1 MVLKSNSWPFSVP
14 PNFILPI
21 ELMLLHQYSKEDLQT
36 LYTKQKYILHVSTY
50 EMIILLLFNEHSSWT
65 VERMQDETQID
76 IHLFLQILCN
86 NLLKSKL
93 ITCSDINDNKLE
105 EDLNENNIKTNYNIQ
120 IANDFKRSSNKK
132 NIEGLYQTID
142 DDRKILIRTA
152 IVRIMEQRKTLKYAL
167 LIQEVIHQLS
177 FRFQPNQ
184 INFSNYYQIIIF
196 ILDALIK
203 FTETSSV
210 TSILSHPNHI
220 INGIHVSMEN
230 YPCDINSIQKSS
242 SLKSLTKQNQSKSN
256 NNHDKKSK
264 RINYNKIMRENLTLK
279 HDIANL
285 NQVLIEAQAYA
296 KIACNAYT

>member
-1 MVLKSNSWPFSVP
+1 MFYNQQHNGRK
-14 PNFILPI
+14 
-21 ELMLLHQYSKEDLQT
+21 LMLLHQYSKEDLQT

-86 NLLKSKL
+86 HLLKSKL

-142 DDRKILIRTA
+142 DDRKILIRAA

-184 INFSNYYQIIIF
+184 
-196 ILDALIK
+196 
-203 FTETSSV
+203 
-210 TSILSHPNHI
+210 
-220 INGIHVSMEN
+220 
-230 YPCDINSIQKSS
+230 
-242 SLKSLTKQNQSKSN
+242 
-256 NNHDKKSK
+256 
-264 RINYNKIMRENLTLK
+264 
-279 HDIANL
+279 
-285 NQVLIEAQAYA
+285 
-296 KIACNAYT
+296 